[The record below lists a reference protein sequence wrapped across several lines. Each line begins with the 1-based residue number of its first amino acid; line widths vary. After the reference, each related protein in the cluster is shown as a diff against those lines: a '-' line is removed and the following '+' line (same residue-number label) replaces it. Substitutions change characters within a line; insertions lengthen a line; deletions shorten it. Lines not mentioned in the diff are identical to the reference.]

1 MAEQQDT
8 GQERTEEPTPR
19 RLEQARDK
27 GQVPRSRELTTMAVL
42 LTGAVGLLLLGS
54 LLLEQLTALTATG
67 FEFERAAVF
76 DSHAMQNQL
85 QERLISAVIILLPF
99 FGVVMV
105 VALLAP
111 LALGGWSFNIS
122 TLAPKPEKL
131 NPIKGL
137 GRLFG
142 PQGLMEF
149 SKALAKFAVVSTGA
163 AILLWLRIDDIQRIG
178 FQSLGQALQQSAYI
192 LGWGFLSLSALLALI
207 AMIDVP
213 FQLWQH
219 HRQLRMTRQEVKDEL
234 KETEGRPEVK
244 SRVRE
249 QQREMSRRRMIDA
262 VPDAD
267 VVITN
272 PTHYA
277 VALKYEQERGAP
289 RVIAKG
295 QDEIAKAIRTAAQ
308 DHDVP
313 LVSVPPLARALF
325 VSTRL
330 DQQIPA
336 GLYVAVAQ
344 VLAYVYQ
351 LEAAQQGMQIN
362 PEPPRDVSVPPEYL

>member
-42 LTGAVGLLLLGS
+42 LTGAAGLLLLGPI
-54 LLLEQLTALTATG
+54 LLQQLTALTAAG
-67 FEFERAAVF
+67 FELERAAVF

-85 QERLISAVIILLPF
+85 QERLINAVIILLPF

-111 LALGGWSFNIS
+111 LALGGWSFNAG

-149 SKALAKFAVVSTGA
+149 GKALAKFAVVSTGA
-163 AILLWLRIDDIQRIG
+163 AILLWLRIDDIQQLG

-219 HRQLRMTRQEVKDEL
+219 HRQLRMTRQEVKDDL

-295 QDEIAKAIRTAAQ
+295 RDEIARAIRTAAHE
-308 DHDVP
+308 HDVP
-313 LVSVPPLARALF
+313 LVPAPPLARALF
-325 VSTRL
+325 ESTRL

-351 LEAAQQGMQIN
+351 LEAARQGVQVM
-362 PEPPRDVSVPPEYL
+362 PEPPRDVAVPPEYL